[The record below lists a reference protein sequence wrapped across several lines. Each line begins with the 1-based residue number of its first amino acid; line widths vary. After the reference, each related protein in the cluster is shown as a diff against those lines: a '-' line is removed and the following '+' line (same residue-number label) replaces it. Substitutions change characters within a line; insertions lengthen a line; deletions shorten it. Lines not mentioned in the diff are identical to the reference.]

1 MDWLISSVNLAVRT
15 YGSAKAFL
23 DAYHPNEE
31 GCVIVDVRMPGMSG
45 LELQRKLAEMT
56 DHVPVI
62 IITGHG
68 DIHMAVDAMKAGA
81 FDFIEKPFDE
91 QLLLDLVQKAVEK
104 SVEAAQDHALREEIE
119 GRLQLLTPRESEVLD
134 LIMVGEPN
142 KRIALNL
149 GICEKTVE
157 AHRAKVMEKTQ
168 AKSIANL
175 IKMVIAAKGYW
186 GNPQPNGGKSPAYP
200 WEPPNCRRC

>member
-1 MDWLISSVNLAVRT
+1 LISSVNLPVRT
-15 YGSAKAFL
+15 YPSAKAFL
-23 DAYHPNEE
+23 DAYRPNEE
-31 GCVIVDVRMPGMSG
+31 GCVVVDVRMPGMSG
-45 LELQRKLAEMT
+45 LELQRKLAEMA

-91 QLLLDLVQKAVEK
+91 QLLLDLVQKAVER
-104 SVEAAQDHALREEIE
+104 SAEAALYHALREEVE
-119 GRLQLLTPRESEVLD
+119 RRLDLLTPREGEVLD
-134 LIMVGEPN
+134 LIMAGEPN
-142 KRIALNL
+142 KRIALTL

-168 AKSIANL
+168 ARSVADL
-175 IKMVIAAKGYW
+175 IKMVITANGSR
-186 GNPQPNGGKSPAYP
+186 GNPQPPLGKSPNYP
-200 WEPPNCRRC
+200 WEPPNCRGC